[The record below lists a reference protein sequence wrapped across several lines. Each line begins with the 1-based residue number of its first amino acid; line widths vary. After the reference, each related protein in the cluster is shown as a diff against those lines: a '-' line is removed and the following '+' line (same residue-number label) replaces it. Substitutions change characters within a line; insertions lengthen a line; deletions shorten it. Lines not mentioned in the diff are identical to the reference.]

1 MRELLESSVG
11 RIPGA
16 RRRAWRALAAASVLL
31 FLTLAAAPS
40 GRGVAAQQGRPK
52 IADDEDPPDRKKQV
66 NPTPAPRAPSNRPAA
81 EPSRPVR
88 RTPPPPAPLSVTF
101 VTGLPDTNIFLHRG
115 ASVQLLGRTGQ
126 DGKLI
131 APLPRGLHA
140 VTASRVGLP
149 MVRQQINVRP
159 GSTTFSLDMT
169 GKGAAGVAVSAPRGL
184 TVEQVFGRFLDP
196 KQADSLTAADWQQA
210 HTQAAAALSLSPLDP
225 RLEAQVLFIE
235 GQLAYLQGH
244 YANALTAFNIAA
256 LKTPTSALSFYGL
269 GNAYLATNQTPQ
281 ALRAYQHAVELNPN
295 LALAHKGLA
304 DAYTRQGKSKE
315 ALGYYE
321 RARALGYT
329 SAETTMGVARA
340 HLKQRRWSQALKE
353 LLEVVKVKPTAE
365 AFVGIG
371 DCYVGLQ
378 QPLSAAPA
386 YRRAI
391 ELDANS
397 AAAHYKFGL
406 LAFETREYQAAVES
420 LERALALDPQ
430 GVHVNR
436 QKARETADKAA
447 ARIRQAR

>member
-1 MRELLESSVG
+1 MRRGWENNFAG
-11 RIPGA
+11 FHGA
-16 RRRAWRALAAASVLL
+16 RAGRAGGAFLVLWCVFFAPLARPA
-31 FLTLAAAPS
+31 
-40 GRGVAAQQGRPK
+40 AAQQGRPK
-52 IADDEDPPDRKKQV
+52 IADEVESEDRK
-66 NPTPAPRAPSNRPAA
+66 NPAAPSPAVKEPGRRATAETRAPI
-81 EPSRPVR
+81 R
-88 RTPPPPAPLSVTF
+88 RSPPPPSPLSVTF

-115 ASVQLLGRTGQ
+115 ASVQLLGRTGH
-126 DGKLI
+126 DGRLI

-159 GSTTFSLDMT
+159 GSTTFALDMT
-169 GKGAAGVAVSAPRGL
+169 GKGAAPLAVPAPRVL
-184 TVEQVFGRFLDP
+184 SVEQVFGRFLDP

-210 HTQAAAALSLSPLDP
+210 HAQAAAALSLSPLDP

-235 GQLAYLQGH
+235 GQLAYLQGQ

-304 DAYTRQGKSKE
+304 DAYAKQGKSKE

-340 HLKQRRWSQALKE
+340 HLKQRRWPQALKE
-353 LLEVVKVKPTAE
+353 LLEVVKLKPTAE

-397 AAAHYKFGL
+397 ATAHYKFGL
-406 LAFETREYQAAVES
+406 LAFETREYQAAAES

-447 ARIRQAR
+447 ARLRQAR